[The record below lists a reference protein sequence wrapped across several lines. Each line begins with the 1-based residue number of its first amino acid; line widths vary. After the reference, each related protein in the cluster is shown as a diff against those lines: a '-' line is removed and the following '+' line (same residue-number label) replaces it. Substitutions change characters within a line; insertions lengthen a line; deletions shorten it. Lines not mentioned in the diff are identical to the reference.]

1 MSNKTIYLKDYQ
13 PPAYVINRT
22 DLNFELE
29 AEVQKESD
37 QGSVTDIVTIVKS
50 RLEILRTDN
59 AKAGNY
65 SLRLHGQNLDLQS
78 VQINGQSLTDSDY
91 TLDDEGLTLHEVPWS
106 FVLET
111 EVWIKPEQNKALEGL
126 YQSSGNFCTQ
136 CEAEGF
142 RRITYYLDQPDICL
156 LYTSP
161 SPRDEQ

>member
-91 TLDDEGLTLHEVPWS
+91 TLDDEGLTLHEVPLS
-106 FVLET
+106 L
-111 EVWIKPEQNKALEGL
+111 IH
-126 YQSSGNFCTQ
+126 
-136 CEAEGF
+136 
-142 RRITYYLDQPDICL
+142 I
-156 LYTSP
+156 
-161 SPRDEQ
+161 